1 MKKFQGKHAIITG
14 GSSGIGLAT
23 AKLLAS
29 QGAHISIVAR
39 SPSKLEAAKAEI
51 EAATVQPEQR
61 VNVIEADVSD
71 RHRAEAAMEK
81 AIELGGVP
89 NLLVTSAG
97 IAHPGYFLELSPQI
111 FEDTMAVNYFGSLYC
126 VRAVL
131 PAMLQQKT
139 GQIVLVSSG
148 AGLIGVYG
156 YTAYC
161 ASKFAL
167 RGFAESLRGELNGT
181 GVQISIVYPPDT
193 DTPQLAA
200 ENKIEPAETKAITQS
215 AETWQPEDVA
225 REILT
230 GVLKKSFA
238 ISPGWEMSL
247 LQKLHSAIAP
257 GLYWYFDRLAAKV
270 RSN

>member
-1 MKKFQGKHAIITG
+1 MKEFQGKHAIITG

-23 AKLLAS
+23 AQLLAS

-39 SPSKLEAAKAEI
+39 SPSKLELAKTEI
-51 EAATVQPEQR
+51 EAAKVRSEQR
-61 VNVIEADVSD
+61 VNVIEADVAD
-71 RHRAEAAMEK
+71 RDRAEAAMEK
-81 AIELGGVP
+81 AIELGGLP
-89 NLLVTSAG
+89 HLLVTSAG

-111 FEDTMAVNYFGSLYC
+111 FEETMAVNYFGSLYC

-139 GQIVLVSSG
+139 GHLVLISSG
-148 AGLIGVYG
+148 AGLIGLYG
-156 YTAYC
+156 YTAYS

-167 RGFAESLRGELNGT
+167 RGFAESLRPELKGT
-181 GVQISIVYPPDT
+181 EVNISIVYPPDT

-200 ENKIEPAETKAITQS
+200 ENKTKPPETKAITQS

-225 REILT
+225 REILR
-230 GVLKKSFA
+230 GVLNKSFA
-238 ISPGWEMSL
+238 ITPGLEMSL
-247 LQKLHSAIAP
+247 LQRLHSAIAP
-257 GLYWYFDRLAAKV
+257 GLYWYLDRLAANA